1 MGSSAYFPDYIN
13 LTFDPSRNSKH
24 RGSSLDD
31 PQFFSTWDK
40 FGWWLCDDNPDTNPE
55 LYGYNHVW
63 LPYCS
68 GDLWSGQ
75 KLTPTLLPE
84 PAGYNYTENI
94 SVYFSGHLIL
104 GAALEVLDDAG
115 LDDADLIIVS
125 GNSAGGIGM
134 WLSIDY
140 INQRYINARVLGV
153 SIAGFYTFSYPYTG
167 PGATDPN
174 NGLADFS
181 QSAWP
186 SNVKLW
192 NSYMNKRC
200 VKNQRAGGWP
210 GSPWACMLANYS
222 YPYVMTPVFIAEA
235 LTDSLQLQ
243 AHNQLPS
250 PDQWGKDAKA
260 YVNEFAQNM
269 TRALWAV
276 AKLSESGGA
285 LATADWP
292 GNAVFAPACFIHDD
306 FTSIAPLIQNVSFKD
321 GLLKWLHD
329 QSSSTKPRIIM
340 DPCASDDVQMCN
352 PSCSTAPTPTPPPP
366 PTPSL
371 PSPTPTPNPS
381 PASRAHHH
389 YGDFPSRVPG
399 LLDEIL
405 KIRSGE
411 AEKSTSNTRTSTP
424 ASTATQ
430 KSATKRRG
438 HESFRERRPS
448 RRKER
453 LEASRQVRSKA
464 PSSARRID
472 QHGGGR
478 AREGSRASRHLHRG
492 LEDVGPGRVELES
505 EVGGEHEV
513 LLS

>member
-13 LTFDPSRNSKH
+13 LTFDPSRNNKH
-24 RGSSLDD
+24 KGTSHVDD

-55 LYGYNHVW
+55 LYGYHHVW

-75 KLTPTLLPE
+75 KLTPTALPM
-84 PAGYNYTENI
+84 PTGYNYTENV

-104 GAALEVLDDAG
+104 GAALEVLDDLG
-115 LDDADLIIVS
+115 LDDAELIIVS

-200 VKNQRAGGWP
+200 VKSQRAGGWP
-210 GSPWACMLANYS
+210 NSSWACMLANYS
-222 YPYVMTPVFIAEA
+222 YPYVMTPIFIAEA

-276 AKLSESGGA
+276 AKLRESGGA
-285 LATADWP
+285 FPTADSP
-292 GNAVFAPACFIHDD
+292 GHAVFAPACFIHDD
-306 FTSIAPLIQNVSFKD
+306 FTSIAPLIQNASFKD
-321 GLLKWLHD
+321 ELLKWLHD
-329 QSSSTKPRIIM
+329 QSNSTKPRIIM
-340 DPCASDDVQMCN
+340 DPCASDNVQICN
-352 PSCSTAPTPTPPPP
+352 PSCSTAPTPAPTPPPP
-366 PTPSL
+366 PTPSPASLGHHQYGDL
-371 PSPTPTPNPS
+371 PS
-381 PASRAHHH
+381 RA
-389 YGDFPSRVPG
+389 PG
-399 LLDEIL
+399 LLEEIF

-411 AEKSTSNTRTSTP
+411 AEKTLSKSTVTSMP
-424 ASTATQ
+424 ALIVTD
-430 KSATKRRG
+430 KSASKLRG
-438 HESFRERRPS
+438 HERFR
-448 RRKER
+448 
-453 LEASRQVRSKA
+453 ASRLFRSKA
-464 PSSARRID
+464 PSLGRRID
-472 QHGGGR
+472 KHGGGR
-478 AREGSRASRHLHRG
+478 APGGSRASRHRHRE
-492 LEDVGPGRVELES
+492 LEDVGLVREELES
-505 EVGGEHEV
+505 EVGGGDEV
-513 LLS
+513 VVS